1 MTTAGRSSKVKRM
14 LQLTQD
20 GGSSRSGDV
29 AGHHWHSTSRGIARI
44 PFSSG
49 GAQEA
54 KGERGSESVVGKR
67 RRRRS
72 ETGSK
77 EPRRLALQLRLA
89 HPVARL
95 LLALLLLT
103 LMACRPCHGHDPE
116 LFDMDD
122 EDVIKQQGRDFDL
135 PVLLFC
141 SHTRPSQE
149 AAVAAEFNSP
159 SRALLRV
166 TTARLDDRSQSNYR
180 ERPSMASKDMGKV
193 ETMAG
198 RPLQHVVSVVKGKT
212 NLPCDITPPVEDDQ
226 ASLVLF
232 YKDDASPSIYTY
244 DARDKYANRPRHWS
258 DDNVLGK
265 RAFFST
271 VLMQN
276 NYSSSG
282 CLMIDN
288 VREVDAGLYRCR
300 VDFKRSPTRNSR
312 VNLTVVVPPK
322 QMKITNEKGVD
333 VDDIIGPFDEDAT
346 LILVC
351 IVTGV
356 SEVQLRGCCL
366 SVDVNGKSYSV
377 KLVGD
382 ARRMV

>member
-49 GAQEA
+49 GTQEA

-122 EDVIKQQGRDFDL
+122 ED
-135 PVLLFC
+135 
-141 SHTRPSQE
+141 
-149 AAVAAEFNSP
+149 
-159 SRALLRV
+159 
-166 TTARLDDRSQSNYR
+166 
-180 ERPSMASKDMGKV
+180 GKF
-193 ETMAG
+193 
-198 RPLQHVVSVVKGKT
+198 HKGI
-212 NLPCDITPPVEDDQ
+212 NPFFF
-226 ASLVLF
+226 LF
-232 YKDDASPSIYTY
+232 YF
-244 DARDKYANRPRHWS
+244 
-258 DDNVLGK
+258 
-265 RAFFST
+265 FFS
-271 VLMQN
+271 
-276 NYSSSG
+276 SG
-282 CLMIDN
+282 EI
-288 VREVDAGLYRCR
+288 
-300 VDFKRSPTRNSR
+300 F
-312 VNLTVVVPPK
+312 
-322 QMKITNEKGVD
+322 
-333 VDDIIGPFDEDAT
+333 FF
-346 LILVC
+346 
-351 IVTGV
+351 
-356 SEVQLRGCCL
+356 
-366 SVDVNGKSYSV
+366 
-377 KLVGD
+377 
-382 ARRMV
+382 

>member
-1 MTTAGRSSKVKRM
+1 M

-122 EDVIKQQGRDFDL
+122 EDGKFHKGINPFFFFYFFSLPARYFLLDQTKQQLTHLKSFIILFFYL
-135 PVLLFC
+135 P
-141 SHTRPSQE
+141 TP
-149 AAVAAEFNSP
+149 
-159 SRALLRV
+159 LR
-166 TTARLDDRSQSNYR
+166 L
-180 ERPSMASKDMGKV
+180 
-193 ETMAG
+193 
-198 RPLQHVVSVVKGKT
+198 
-212 NLPCDITPPVEDDQ
+212 
-226 ASLVLF
+226 
-232 YKDDASPSIYTY
+232 
-244 DARDKYANRPRHWS
+244 
-258 DDNVLGK
+258 
-265 RAFFST
+265 
-271 VLMQN
+271 
-276 NYSSSG
+276 
-282 CLMIDN
+282 
-288 VREVDAGLYRCR
+288 
-300 VDFKRSPTRNSR
+300 
-312 VNLTVVVPPK
+312 
-322 QMKITNEKGVD
+322 
-333 VDDIIGPFDEDAT
+333 
-346 LILVC
+346 
-351 IVTGV
+351 
-356 SEVQLRGCCL
+356 
-366 SVDVNGKSYSV
+366 
-377 KLVGD
+377 
-382 ARRMV
+382 

>member
-1 MTTAGRSSKVKRM
+1 MTTAGRSSKVKKM

-122 EDVIKQQGRDFDL
+122 EDGKFHKGINPFFFLFYFFFSSGEIFSFRSNQTATHTLKIIHHLVF
-135 PVLLFC
+135 LL
-141 SHTRPSQE
+141 TP
-149 AAVAAEFNSP
+149 
-159 SRALLRV
+159 L
-166 TTARLDDRSQSNYR
+166 
-180 ERPSMASKDMGKV
+180 
-193 ETMAG
+193 
-198 RPLQHVVSVVKGKT
+198 RPLIFF
-212 NLPCDITPPVEDDQ
+212 LRR
-226 ASLVLF
+226 SL
-232 YKDDASPSIYTY
+232 
-244 DARDKYANRPRHWS
+244 
-258 DDNVLGK
+258 
-265 RAFFST
+265 
-271 VLMQN
+271 
-276 NYSSSG
+276 
-282 CLMIDN
+282 
-288 VREVDAGLYRCR
+288 
-300 VDFKRSPTRNSR
+300 
-312 VNLTVVVPPK
+312 
-322 QMKITNEKGVD
+322 
-333 VDDIIGPFDEDAT
+333 
-346 LILVC
+346 
-351 IVTGV
+351 
-356 SEVQLRGCCL
+356 
-366 SVDVNGKSYSV
+366 
-377 KLVGD
+377 
-382 ARRMV
+382 